1 MSEVE
6 NKVEEN
12 KVEEKLDKN
21 NVETITPNSV
31 EVVKVSLN
39 PTLIDTLIDNIEDA
53 IHGDISAMN
62 IFSITVNLM
71 QLVEKYPKLSGPQ
84 KKSLVIQALEKVI
97 KKHGADQA
105 LLSIVPAFIDQA
117 ISLDKGKV
125 VINVEEA
132 ASGCFSL
139 CCK

>member
-1 MSEVE
+1 MSEIE

-12 KVEEKLDKN
+12 KLDI
-21 NVETITPNSV
+21 NVENIVPNSV

-84 KKSLVIQALEKVI
+84 KKSPFLKLE
-97 KKHGADQA
+97 
-105 LLSIVPAFIDQA
+105 
-117 ISLDKGKV
+117 
-125 VINVEEA
+125 
-132 ASGCFSL
+132 
-139 CCK
+139 

>member
-6 NKVEEN
+6 LNKKVEDNKVEDN
-12 KVEEKLDKN
+12 KVEL
-21 NVETITPNSV
+21 ETVTPTSI
-31 EVVKVSLN
+31 EVVQVKLN
-39 PTLIDTLIDNIEDA
+39 PTLIDSLIDNIEDA

-71 QLVEKYPKLSGPQ
+71 QLVEKYPKLTGPQ

-125 VINVEEA
+125 VINVEEVA
-132 ASGCFSL
+132 KGCFGL
-139 CCK
+139 CC